1 MEEDTKEIMLT
12 IKKKD
17 KVYSIGQTEENM
29 KEDGKME
36 SNTEQEFILQQ
47 VVKQKWVNGKM
58 EKDFI
63 GFNPMTNEFELYS

>member
-1 MEEDTKEIMLT
+1 MEEDTKEITLT

-36 SNTEQEFILQQ
+36 SNMEQEFILQQ
-47 VVKQKWVNGKM
+47 VVKQKWENGKM

-63 GFNPMTNEFELYS
+63 GCNPTTNEFEL

>member
-1 MEEDTKEIMLT
+1 MEEDTKEITLT

-29 KEDGKME
+29 KENGKME

-47 VVKQKWVNGKM
+47 VVKQKWENGKM

-63 GFNPMTNEFELYS
+63 GYNQTTNEF